1 METKWIWPFEV
12 EDQIGAGAM
21 GVVYRARFVKNNKR
35 VALKLLP
42 IEIAANRT
50 LAARLQRAMEVL
62 MVRRHANIVHCF
74 GGTCEGQQ
82 WFYAMELVE
91 GGTLASLLQDHGRI
105 RWQRVVE
112 IGLQICAALTYSHGR
127 GVIHRDL
134 KPGNLLLTKSG
145 QVKLGDFGLVLL
157 MAEVRLTE
165 VGKTMGSL
173 PYMSPEQIRG
183 KPPQNQ
189 QTDLYAL
196 GCSLFEMLTA
206 RTPFNGESAGELMQ
220 QHLHMRPPRVS
231 NFALDCP
238 AQLADLV
245 DELLSKEQDSRPPS
259 AQEVARRLQDIE
271 RSVVVKPSRYDRNF
285 LPTVAML
292 PATGDR
298 RTARPT
304 RWAAWLFGV
313 VVALVLCWQVVAQSS
328 RKPPEAASARLLSA
342 ALRNSDP
349 TVREFA
355 AQTLGELG
363 PAAHSALPELRQSLD
378 DANESVRLRSIWAM
392 GQISPKDPL
401 VQAALKRVQKQS
413 ASEDVRHAV
422 VAALAKSDK
431 SASGWQPDS
440 LFIVLATLVGSAV
453 AAGLVWRKL
462 RAPPPPS
469 PRRGKRHHVNSDQM
483 LVPS

>member
-21 GVVYRARFVKNNKR
+21 GVVYRARFVKNNRR

-42 IEIAANRT
+42 KEIAANPT
-50 LAARLQRAMEVL
+50 LAARFQREMEVL
-62 MVRRHANIVHCF
+62 KELRHPNIVHCF

-91 GGTLASLLQDHGRI
+91 GGTLASLVQDHGRI

-220 QHLHMRPPRVS
+220 QHLHMRPPRVPT
-231 NFALDCP
+231 FALDCP

-245 DELLSKEQDSRPPS
+245 DELLAKEQESRPPS
-259 AQEVARRLQDIE
+259 AQEVARRLQEIE

-292 PATGDR
+292 PTSGDR
-298 RTARPT
+298 RTARPM
-304 RWAAWLFGV
+304 RWAAGLFGV
-313 VVALVLCWQVVAQSS
+313 VVLLVLCWQVVSQSS
-328 RKPPEAASARLLSA
+328 RKPPEAASARLLGA
-342 ALRNSDP
+342 ALSNSDP

-355 AQTLGELG
+355 ARTLGELG
-363 PAAHSALPELRQSLD
+363 PAAHAALPELRQSLD
-378 DANESVRLRSIWAM
+378 DASESVRLRSIWAM
-392 GQISPKDPL
+392 GRISPKDPL

-413 ASEDVRHAV
+413 PSEDVRHAV
-422 VAALAKSDK
+422 VAALAESDK
-431 SASGWQPDS
+431 SPSDWQPGS
-440 LFIVLATLVGSAV
+440 LLIVLATLVCSAV
-453 AAGLVWRKL
+453 IAGLVWKTL